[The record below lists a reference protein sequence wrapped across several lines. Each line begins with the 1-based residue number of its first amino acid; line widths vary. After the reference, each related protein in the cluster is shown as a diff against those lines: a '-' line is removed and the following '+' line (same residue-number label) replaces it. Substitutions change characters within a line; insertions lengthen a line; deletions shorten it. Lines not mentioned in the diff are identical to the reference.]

1 MTKIYVD
8 GDACPVK
15 NEIIKVSERYGV
27 DVFIV
32 SNTWLRNVQGANVK
46 SIVVSEGPDEA
57 DNWIVENIKPDDI
70 CITGDIPLAK
80 RCLEKGAATV
90 GHKGKEFTTDSIGM
104 AIAVRNLKSELRSS
118 LDFKDINKQFDK
130 KDRSRFLSTLD
141 KILFTKKRN
150 NN

>member
-32 SNTWLRNVQGANVK
+32 SNTWLRNIKGRNVR
-46 SIVVSEGPDEA
+46 SIVVPEGPDEA
-57 DNWIVENIKPDDI
+57 DNWIVDQIEPNDV
-70 CITGDIPLAK
+70 CVTGDIPLAK

-90 GHKGKEFTTDSIGM
+90 GHKGKEFTADSIGM
-104 AIAVRNLKSELRSS
+104 AIAVRDLKSELRATLS
-118 LDFKDINKQFDK
+118 FKDTSKQFGK

-141 KILFTKKRN
+141 KILFIKKRN
-150 NN
+150 TE